1 VTGERKR
8 PGAAARTEG
17 PGRSKYAALLRG
29 INVGGNKKVPMADL
43 RAMTA
48 KLGFDDPKTLLQS
61 GNLVF
66 SAKSQ
71 PAAKLELL
79 LEAATKKHIG
89 VECSFLLRTA
99 DEWKRIM
106 AANPFGAA
114 AKSDPSHLAVTFCRD
129 IPTAP
134 ALEALRAQARGAED
148 FAAVGRELFVW
159 FPDGMGESKLA
170 LALSKNRLG
179 TICTARNWNTV
190 TKVGALLE

>member
-1 VTGERKR
+1 VR
-8 PGAAARTEG
+8 
-17 PGRSKYAALLRG
+17 YAALLRG

-48 KLGFDDPKTLLQS
+48 TLGLDDPRTLLQS

-71 PAAKLELL
+71 PAAKLEQL

-89 VECSFLLRTA
+89 VECSYLLRTA
-99 DEWKRIM
+99 DEWKKLM
-106 AANPFGAA
+106 VANPFKAE
-114 AKSDPSHLAVTFCRD
+114 AKSDPSHLAVTFCRE
-129 IPTAP
+129 AP
-134 ALEALRAQARGAED
+134 AASALATLRADARGEED

-159 FPDGMGESKLA
+159 YPDGMGESKLA

-190 TKVGALLE
+190 TKVGVLLE

>member
-1 VTGERKR
+1 MR
-8 PGAAARTEG
+8 
-17 PGRSKYAALLRG
+17 YAALLRG

-48 KLGFDDPKTLLQS
+48 RLGFDDPKTLLQS

-71 PAAKLELL
+71 PMTKLEQL

-89 VECSFLLRTA
+89 VECSYLLRSA
-99 DEWKRIM
+99 DEWQKII
-106 AANPFGAA
+106 AANPFKAE
-114 AKSDPSHLAVTFCRD
+114 AKSDPSHFAVTFCREA
-129 IPTAP
+129 PTP
-134 ALEALRAQARGAED
+134 AALTALQSEVRGKEK
-148 FAAVGRELFVW
+148 FEVVGRELFAW
-159 FPDGMGESKLA
+159 YPDGMGTSKLA

-190 TKVGALLE
+190 MKVSALLE

>member
-1 VTGERKR
+1 M
-8 PGAAARTEG
+8 
-17 PGRSKYAALLRG
+17 KYAALLRG

-48 KLGFDDPKTLLQS
+48 TLGFDDPRTLLQS

-71 PAAKLELL
+71 PAAKLEQL

-89 VECSFLLRTA
+89 VECSYLLRTA
-99 DEWKRIM
+99 DEWKKLM
-106 AANPFGAA
+106 AANPFKAE
-114 AKSDPSHLAVTFCRD
+114 AKADPSHLAVTFCRD
-129 IPTAP
+129 APTSS
-134 ALEALRAQARGAED
+134 ALATLRADARGEED
-148 FAAVGRELFVW
+148 FTAVGRELFVW
-159 FPDGMGESKLA
+159 YPDGMGESKLA

-190 TKVGALLE
+190 TKVGVLLE